1 MLAAWMRMKYPSK
14 IYAALAASAPV
25 RWYLDTVDPNGFNEI
40 SRAVISNQVNG
51 EQCIKL
57 LDQGISDLRN
67 L

>member
-1 MLAAWMRMKYPSK
+1 MKYPSK

-25 RWYLDTVDPNGFNEI
+25 RWYLGTVDPNGFNEI
-40 SRAVISNQVNG
+40 SRAVIGNQVNG

-57 LDQGISDLRN
+57 LDEGISDLRN